1 MLYSSDCRSI
11 RLDVYASDEAGYEYN
26 LEMQNENEGN
36 LPKRSRF
43 HQAEMDVMSIKPG
56 EDFDRLP
63 PGYVIFICSFDP
75 FGQGLYRYTFQNMCQ
90 ETPFPLEDG
99 AIKIFLSTKGKNE
112 DDVPEGLKN
121 FLHYVENS
129 TDSYVASVQDKTISK
144 LHESIRQI
152 KKSREWE
159 GRYVRFEELLR
170 KSERK
175 GREEGLEKGR
185 AEAQTQLF
193 ALIDC
198 MTQAGESA
206 EIPRL
211 TKEPEYLQSML
222 EKYHL

>member
-1 MLYSSDCRSI
+1 
-11 RLDVYASDEAGYEYN
+11 
-26 LEMQNENEGN
+26 
-36 LPKRSRF
+36 
-43 HQAEMDVMSIKPG
+43 
-56 EDFDRLP
+56 
-63 PGYVIFICSFDP
+63 VIFICSFDP

-112 DDVPEGLKN
+112 DEIPEGLKN

-129 TDSYVASVQDKTISK
+129 TDSYVASVQDENISK

-175 GREEGLEKGR
+175 GLEEGLERGR
-185 AEAQTQLF
+185 AEGYTEAQTRLF
-193 ALIDC
+193 TLIDC
-198 MTQAGESA
+198 MTKAGESS
-206 EIPRL
+206 ELPRL
-211 TKEPEYLQSML
+211 TKDPEYLKAML